1 MRDHDNELFVR
12 DLLQKLH
19 DLHRRFTVQ
28 RAGRLIGQQNL
39 RIVDQRPRNRH
50 ALHLSA
56 GHLVGLFVQLVAQT
70 DLFQRLH
77 GALSPL
83 GLAHARKRQRKLHV
97 LQNRLVRDQVIALK
111 DETDGMVAVG
121 IPIPRGKVLRRASA
135 DDKIAGGIL
144 IQSADDVQKRRL
156 SAAGRPK
163 HSDKF
168 MPPEPDRHA
177 LQRVNGGVSGL
188 IVLYD
193 LFQLKHWVTI
203 LHFRIN
209 RIRIHWIYE
218 QIYGIADLSAQCS
231 QKIYRLQNFFSRPH
245 KQFGQTDE
253 IVKIL
258 RQKPLVFG

>member
-28 RAGRLIGQQNL
+28 RAGRLVGQQNL

-56 GHLVGLFVQLVAQT
+56 GHLVGLFMQLVTQT

-121 IPIPRGKVLRRASA
+121 IPVPRGKVLRRASA

-156 SAAGRPK
+156 SAAGRPQ
-163 HSDKF
+163 HSDEF
-168 MPPEPDRHA
+168 MPPEPDRHT

-231 QKIYRLQNFFSRPH
+231 QKIYRFKNFFSRPH
-245 KQFGQTDE
+245 K
-253 IVKIL
+253 
-258 RQKPLVFG
+258 